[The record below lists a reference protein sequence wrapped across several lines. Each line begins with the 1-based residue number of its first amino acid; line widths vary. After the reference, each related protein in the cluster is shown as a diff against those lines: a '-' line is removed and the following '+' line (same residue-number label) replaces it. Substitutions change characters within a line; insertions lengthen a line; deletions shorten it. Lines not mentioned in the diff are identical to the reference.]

1 MINNDDTIKKQREEI
16 LKERQNFEQE
26 KQSWNKLFLE
36 QKSRLE
42 KEIEI
47 LQKFQKIQ
55 QAKNLKIR
63 EEQKLEE
70 IKNDYDSKEIKAEIE
85 NIKSL
90 YNNKLNQLENQKKIL
105 EEEKENFE
113 KLKKDKN
120 NSLQM
125 SRMDIEQKKLE
136 LLKQNSEI
144 NKRYNDLRNKEYYL
158 KEKYED
164 YRRIKDFVEMKE
176 NQNNKV
182 ERDLILASERIQQNI
197 KEIEIR
203 ENQFEKERTDLLKK
217 IYESNEQK
225 KKLENDKLDLQQE
238 EAEINL
244 RYQNLSNFTYKSPN
258 VNNVEKYNMTMP
270 LLNENNNLENT
281 DKNFNSYSYSGNR
294 NNYIDNTLRY
304 GDKMENGSN
313 YNNKNYEKFSA
324 EKYLNS
330 LKDRIENGKRIN
342 YPNLEVFDDK
352 NKFDIAK
359 EREYIRKSK
368 EILEKKVQNI

>member
-1 MINNDDTIKKQREEI
+1 MINNDDAIKKQREEI

-47 LQKFQKIQ
+47 IQKFQKIQ

-90 YNNKLNQLENQKKIL
+90 YNIKLNQLENQKKIL

-203 ENQFEKERTDLLKK
+203 ENLFEKERTDLLKK
-217 IYESNEQK
+217 EYESNEQK

-244 RYQNLSNFTYKSPN
+244 RYQNLSNFTYKNPN
-258 VNNVEKYNMTMP
+258 INNVEKYNLTVP
-270 LLNENNNLENT
+270 FLNENNNLENT
-281 DKNFNSYSYSGNR
+281 DKNFNSYSGNK
-294 NNYIDNTLRY
+294 NNYMDNRLRY
-304 GDKMENGSN
+304 GDKIENGSN
-313 YNNKNYEKFSA
+313 YYNKNYEKFSA
-324 EKYLNS
+324 EKYLNA

-342 YPNLEVFDDK
+342 YPNLGAFDDK

-368 EILEKKVQNI
+368 EKFIL